1 MVKLSTM
8 TDHLYS
14 RSSYCFIGLLAAG
27 CEFIGRNKKLVRCLI
42 YMASENRHW
51 IPQKP
56 HKYVSGGLRYLV
68 LYYQSRKVV
77 KGPEAKSDSDLFRN
91 VSHRGYKRTISELEY
106 HHQNSGQLFLR
117 LKYYEAFNLV
127 YGAPQFCFSVT

>member
-14 RSSYCFIGLLAAG
+14 RSTYCFIGLLAAG
-27 CEFIGRNKKLVRCLI
+27 CKFIGRNKKLARCLI

-77 KGPEAKSDSDLFRN
+77 KGPEAKVTLICFKMSVIRATKEPYLNWNIIIKTVDN
-91 VSHRGYKRTISELEY
+91 Y
-106 HHQNSGQLFLR
+106 FLD
-117 LKYYEAFNLV
+117 
-127 YGAPQFCFSVT
+127 